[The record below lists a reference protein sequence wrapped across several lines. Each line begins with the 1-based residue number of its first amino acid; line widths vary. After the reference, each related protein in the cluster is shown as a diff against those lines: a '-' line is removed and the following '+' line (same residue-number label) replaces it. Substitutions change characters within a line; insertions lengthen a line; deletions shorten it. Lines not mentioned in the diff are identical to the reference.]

1 MKKNEGGL
9 FSQVYIISV
18 ESMKVEVRFFARCRE
33 VVGEKVKELE
43 VDEGTK
49 LLDFIDLLLTRYPEL
64 KNEHLIVSLNHKY
77 AALNERLNEHDVLA
91 VFPPV
96 SGG

>member
-1 MKKNEGGL
+1 
-9 FSQVYIISV
+9 
-18 ESMKVEVRFFARCRE
+18 MKVEVRFFARCRE
-33 VVGEKVKELE
+33 IVGEKVKELE
-43 VDEGTK
+43 VEEGTK

-64 KNEHLIVSLNHKY
+64 KNERIHVSLNHKY
-77 AALNERLNEHDVLA
+77 ASLTERLNEDDVLA

>member
-1 MKKNEGGL
+1 
-9 FSQVYIISV
+9 
-18 ESMKVEVRFFARCRE
+18 MKVEVRFFARCRE

-49 LLDFIDLLLTRYPEL
+49 LLDFIDLLLTKYPEL
-64 KNEHLIVSLNHKY
+64 KNERLIVSLNHKY
-77 AALNERLNEHDVLA
+77 ASLNERLNEHDVLA

>member
-1 MKKNEGGL
+1 
-9 FSQVYIISV
+9 
-18 ESMKVEVRFFARCRE
+18 MKVEVRFFARCRE
-33 VVGEKVKELE
+33 VVGEKVKELDVE
-43 VDEGTK
+43 EGTK

-64 KNEHLIVSLNHKY
+64 KKERLIVSLNHKY
-77 AALNERLNEHDVLA
+77 APLNERLKEHDVLA